1 MDPAM
6 TEASSSPK
14 VDPETLVLR
23 GRPRRVVRFK
33 RNVLIGAAAIGC
45 VAIIGVT
52 WLGLQR
58 PGVKPPAQQG
68 AQYDLDK
75 AAEAQKP
82 TPDRLQ
88 ALPKSYADVPAG
100 VPQLGPPLPGD
111 LGRPI
116 LEHQQAQVVATQS
129 APSGSKAIETTRD
142 AGLFFQ
148 VTDHAAST
156 ATASVGLPQ
165 AADPEVLAAPTLKAS
180 LVLDPDKDQN
190 AQGHKLD
197 FVDRS
202 AADSV
207 YNGHSLQKPASPYQ
221 VMAGTV
227 ISASLITGLDSDLP
241 GMVIGQVT
249 EPVYDTVSGRF
260 LLIPQGARLVGQ
272 YDSVVAFGQSR
283 ALLVWQRLILPN
295 GSSLEI
301 DNLPATD
308 ASGYTGLSDKV
319 DYHTW
324 SLIKGIGLSTLL
336 GITAQQGSSEDSDLV
351 KALRESA
358 QQSAN
363 QAGQKIVEK
372 TLNVQPS
379 LRVRPGWPLRVIV
392 HRDLVLKPYGS

>member
-1 MDPAM
+1 M
-6 TEASSSPK
+6 TEPSPPPK

-33 RNVLIGAAAIGC
+33 RNVLIGFAAIGC
-45 VAIIGVT
+45 VAITGAA

-58 PGVKPPAQQG
+58 PSVKPSAAQG
-68 AQYDLDK
+68 TQYDPDK

-82 TPDRLQ
+82 SPDRLQ
-88 ALPKSYADVPAG
+88 ALPKSYADLPAG

-116 LEHQQAQVVATQS
+116 LEHQQAQAVAMEA
-129 APSGSKAIETTRD
+129 APSGPSKAVETTRD
-142 AGLFFQ
+142 AGLFVQ
-148 VTDHAAST
+148 VIDHATST
-156 ATASVGLPQ
+156 APVSTGTSQQVAEPDLSAALTAKAGL
-165 AADPEVLAAPTLKAS
+165 A
-180 LVLDPDKDQN
+180 LDPDKDQN

-202 AADSV
+202 AAGSI
-207 YNGHSLQKPASPYQ
+207 YNGHSLQKPLSPYQ

-241 GMVIGQVT
+241 GMVIAQVT
-249 EPVYDTVSGRF
+249 EPVYDTVTGRT
-260 LLIPQGARLVGQ
+260 LLIPQGARLIGQ

-283 ALLVWQRLILPN
+283 ALLVWQRLILPD
-295 GSSLEI
+295 GFSLEI

-308 ASGYTGLSDKV
+308 ASGYSGLSDKV

-324 SLIKGIGLSTLL
+324 SLIKGVGLSTLL
-336 GITAQQGSSEDSDLV
+336 GITAQQGSSDDSDLV

-379 LRVRPGWPLRVIV
+379 LTVRPGWPLRVIV
-392 HRDLVLKPYGS
+392 HKDLILEPYTE